1 MSSALLLSG
10 MVHLLVLGIA
20 AALPQ
25 GWLAQPRRRLR
36 LALGLACG
44 AASLLL
50 ALHAVHSGLPG
61 PLFIHPTLVA
71 SAAFLWGP
79 VAGAAAA
86 VAALPGLGFGGMP
99 GLGVALAGAAAAA
112 ASAAL
117 GGLWWWLLRRRL
129 VNGWVAVAGLAAT
142 LPLALS
148 AWAFPGLPRPLPGQD
163 WLAGL
168 LPWGYVIDVALLS
181 GGVRLL
187 YVRARTLRAL
197 AQREEELVAALRAT
211 GGGRWEW
218 DVREQRLSYGGTL
231 YRRFG
236 LPDSPDEGAGR
247 LAQMLARSRHCR
259 RWSRDHHHPE
269 DLRRLAPYLR
279 RVLTG
284 QEASVQAEYRIRDE
298 QGRWRWV
305 ITRGRAVQLDASG
318 RVLRLA
324 GMDLDITEQREQREA
339 LKASETKYTTIYQTL
354 PDAAGITHLDSGRY
368 VDVNPAFERLIRLPR
383 GSILGRTSLELG
395 VWGGEEER
403 QRLLHAL
410 ATYGEVRGLPMTVQ
424 RGGEPVEGLM
434 SARSAQVDGQKCL
447 VFVFHDLTQERHVR
461 QELLA
466 ANRLLREAGWMA
478 RLGVW
483 EEVPGKGLSYWSD
496 VCFHIHGLE
505 PGSALPRQYL
515 DTFVLPEWREQVRE
529 ELRRC
534 LHERRTWQAEMQIQR
549 ADGRHLWV
557 RARGEPVVE
566 GGQVVRI
573 RGILQDIDEVRRAAE
588 RLRASEERLTRVFHL
603 LPSPLGFSR
612 RRDGVYLDVNP
623 AWEQAVGYTREQ
635 SLGKS
640 SIELGI
646 CTPQMRRTMVAAAG
660 DSGELVGHEMEI
672 TIASG
677 ERRTILQSLSPI
689 ELNGEDCWLFVL
701 HDITER
707 KQTEQRVRE
716 REELLSLTIAA
727 ATLGLWDCDLT
738 EGTISGDARWRE
750 LLGLPPQ
757 EPPGPVAW
765 NLALTQADMVEV
777 VRELSRHKANPAVPF
792 DVTLQGIATAQGRRW
807 VRSLGKIV
815 AWNERGEPLRMVGM
829 TIDVSSQRTQE
840 QQLERMAH
848 YDALTG
854 LPNRVLLERRLQEGM
869 RQSHADGTHLG
880 VGYLDLDGFK
890 PVNDRL
896 GHAAGD
902 RLLVMVAQRLQH
914 ALRPGDCV
922 ARLGGDEFVVLLPAL
937 TGGAECESRLQAV
950 MDSVSA
956 PYPLDG
962 ERVAVTASI
971 GYTLYPDDGADADA
985 LLRHADQAM
994 YAAKQAGRNRY
1005 HAFDAA
1011 HEREHQARQGAC
1023 ARLAQAIAAGELVLH
1038 LQPKVDMCRGTVV
1051 GAEAL
1056 VRWNHPDEG
1065 LLPPIRF
1072 LPLLDGHDALQQ
1084 AFGQWVVDEALA
1096 LIGQLAHAGQPLP
1109 VSVNITPEHLHSE
1122 GFADWM
1128 LERLARHPR
1137 LPAHLLQLELTESAA
1152 LYDIDH
1158 AARELAR
1165 LRAQGVGIAFD
1176 DFGTGYSSL
1185 AYLRRLP
1192 VDHLKLDRSF
1202 VTGMLND
1209 AGDRAIV
1216 QGVIGLSRS
1225 FGCEVIAEGVE
1236 TVEQGR
1242 MLLAMGCALAQGYCI
1257 ARPMPQDEFTAWAR
1271 QWQAPAQWLDAAT
1284 GP

>member
-1 MSSALLLSG
+1 MNSHLLQAGISYVLLLG
-10 MVHLLVLGIA
+10 LL

-25 GWLAQPRRRLR
+25 AWQARPPGWLR
-36 LALGLACG
+36 LAMGLAFGLTSLALTLYAMGTG
-44 AASLLL
+44 AAD
-50 ALHAVHSGLPG
+50 G
-61 PLFIHPTLVA
+61 PRSVHPTLIA

-79 VAGAAAA
+79 LAGA
-86 VAALPGLGFGGMP
+86 VAAATALGGTLVGMP
-99 GLGVALAGAAAAA
+99 ADWTSGLSVALG
-112 ASAAL
+112 SAAL
-117 GGLWWWLLRRRL
+117 GILWRLLLRRAR
-129 VNGWVAVAGLAAT
+129 VGPWTAVLGLAVTVPPVVSVWA
-142 LPLALS
+142 LPEFGRGLAGHDWL
-148 AWAFPGLPRPLPGQD
+148 PGGLPWR
-163 WLAGL
+163 
-168 LPWGYVIDVALLS
+168 YVMGVFLLS
-181 GGVRLL
+181 GGASLL
-187 YVRARTLRAL
+187 RGRARMLLAL
-197 AQREEELVAALRAT
+197 AQREEELLGALRAT

-218 DVREQRLSYGGTL
+218 DVREQRLSYGGSL

-236 LPDSPDEGAGR
+236 LADSPDDDAPA

-259 RWSRDHHHPE
+259 RWSLERHHPE
-269 DLRRLAPYLR
+269 DLRRLAPYLA
-279 RVLTG
+279 RVLAG
-284 QEASVQAEYRIRDE
+284 QEASVQAEYRIRDD

-305 ITRGRAVQLDASG
+305 IARGRAVQHDASG

-324 GMDLDITEQREQREA
+324 GMDLDITEQREHREA

-354 PDAAGITHLDSGRY
+354 PDAAGITRLEDGRY
-368 VDVNPAFERLIRLPR
+368 IDVNPAFERLIRLPSS
-383 GSILGRTSLELG
+383 SILGRTSLELG
-395 VWGGEEER
+395 IWSGEEER
-403 QRLLHAL
+403 QRVLQAL
-410 ATYGEVRGLPMTVQ
+410 ATHGEVRGLPVTVH
-424 RGGEPVEGLM
+424 RTGEAVDGLM
-434 SARSAQVDGQKCL
+434 SARTAQVDGQECL

-505 PGSALPRQYL
+505 PGSPLPHNYV
-515 DTFVLPEWREQVRE
+515 DTYVLPEWRAQVRE
-529 ELRRC
+529 QLRLC
-534 LHERRTWQAEMQIQR
+534 LHERSTWQTEMQIQH
-549 ADGRHLWV
+549 ADGRQLWV

-566 GGQVVRI
+566 GGRVVRI
-573 RGILQDIDEVRRAAE
+573 RGILQDIDEVRRATE
-588 RLRASEERLTRVFHL
+588 RLRASEERLARVFHL

-612 RRDGVYLDVNP
+612 RSDGTYLDVNP

-635 SLGKS
+635 TLGRS

-646 CTPQMRRTMVAAAG
+646 CTPEVRSAMMGATG
-660 DSGELVGHEMEI
+660 GSELVGHEMEI

-689 ELNGEDCWLFVL
+689 DLHGEECWLFVL

-727 ATLGLWDCDLT
+727 ATLGLWDCDLA

-750 LLGLPPQ
+750 LLGLPAQ
-757 EPPGPVAW
+757 EPSAPLPW
-765 NLALTQADMVEV
+765 SLALAQADMLEV
-777 VRELSRHKANPAVPF
+777 ARELARHKAHPAVPF
-792 DVTLQGIATAQGRRW
+792 DVTLQGITTGQGRRW

-815 AWNERGEPLRMVGM
+815 AWSDAGEPLRMVGM
-829 TIDVSSQRTQE
+829 SIDVSSQRTQE

-854 LPNRVLLERRLQEGM
+854 LPNRVLLERRLQDGM
-869 RQSHADGTHLG
+869 RASRAGGTHLG

-896 GHAAGD
+896 GHATGD
-902 RLLVMVAQRLQH
+902 RLLVMVAQRLQQ

-937 TGGAECESRLQAV
+937 ASGGECEERLRAL
-950 MDSVSA
+950 MDSVAA

-962 ERVAVTASI
+962 ERVVVTASI

-1011 HEREHQARQGAC
+1011 HERERQARQGAC
-1023 ARLAQAIAAGELVLH
+1023 ARLAQAIAAGELALY
-1038 LQPKVDMCRGTVV
+1038 LQPKVDMRRGTTV

-1056 VRWNHPDEG
+1056 VRWNHPEKG
-1065 LLPPIRF
+1065 LLAPGQF
-1072 LPLLDGHDALQQ
+1072 LQLLDGHDALQQ

-1096 LIGQLAHAGQPLP
+1096 LIGRLAGRVGRPLP
-1109 VSVNITPEHLHSE
+1109 VSVNITPEHLHSP

-1128 LERLARHPR
+1128 LQRMARHPE

-1165 LRAQGVGIAFD
+1165 LRAVGVGIAFD

-1202 VTGMLND
+1202 VTGMLHD

-1242 MLLAMGCALAQGYCI
+1242 MLLAMGCTLAQGYCI
-1257 ARPMPQDEFTAWAR
+1257 ARPMALDEFAAWAR

-1284 GP
+1284 AP